1 MSYGN
6 HLLVREMKPVHYLG
20 DRSAQFQIIEN
31 YGNRGS
37 RITEY
42 ACTATLA
49 RNTLDGWA
57 L

>member
-1 MSYGN
+1 
-6 HLLVREMKPVHYLG
+6 MKPVHYLG
-20 DRSAQFQIIEN
+20 YRSAQFQIIEN